1 MPAAGSLIGNYR
13 LKEQIGEGGMGEVYL
28 ADREGEFRKR
38 VAVKLIRAGMAGT
51 DAVRRFLI
59 ERQTLAALNHPQ
71 IVRLIDGGATEDGLP
86 YLVVDYVEGVP
97 VDQYCDA
104 RKLSVT
110 DRLKLF
116 VEICNAVHYAH
127 QSLIVHCDLK
137 PSNILVTA
145 DGVPMLLDFGIAK
158 LLDPV
163 SMGISETVAKTR
175 QRAFTPSYASPEQ
188 LLGKPVTTATDVY
201 ALGVILFELLTGHSP
216 YPATVAAAPAEW
228 IKSICEGDAE
238 RPSTV
243 VHRPV
248 EFDSGGE
255 TLGVLTPEQIS
266 EMREADPQKLERTL
280 RGDLDA
286 IALKALRKEPR
297 HRYAS
302 VDQFAEDIRR
312 HLDGRPV
319 LARRNTAGYVTRK
332 FLRRH
337 KIAVAAAALLA
348 VVIGAGIAAT
358 LWEARIAARRFNEV
372 RSLAHTFL
380 FDVHDAIQYLPG
392 ATAAR
397 ALIAKTG
404 AEYLD
409 RLSRDARG
417 DRSLEWELAE
427 GYLKI
432 GDVEGNE
439 YGANLGNTA
448 AAIENYRK
456 AIALAESVLRK
467 NPRDAPAKHTLA
479 VAHRDLAS
487 TLPFVGKAPEALDHA
502 LAAERIY
509 REILAAHP
517 DDVSAQLD
525 LSGAYDSEGDI
536 QGGPHGSSLA
546 HNAEAKKAFERSL
559 ELIPTL
565 PPSHP
570 LAARASRGRAIET
583 VKLGDMAYRAGRLEE
598 SMAKYQAALAAAEEL
613 AKNDPNNVLMTGLVG
628 LTLGK
633 IAALNTAIQD
643 NPAARDAL
651 ERALEIDEAILQRE
665 PNNEKAIEAVIV
677 TSKNLG
683 DLYMY
688 NLHQPPQAQR
698 AYQRAGE
705 LLEARARADPQNVVA
720 RQQLSEVLECIAST
734 LIDAG
739 HPAEAKANEKRG
751 IAIAKEV
758 ADRAGAT
765 ADNVYNYAYLAITAD
780 FDDLRDPAAVLPYA
794 EKAVKMNNGADPF
807 SLHVLAQTYAAMGD
821 YARAVQTDEKAIA
834 RFPPVTPGKP
844 VSKTQEI
851 IGRVLAENRKKLK
864 RD

>member
-86 YLVVDYVEGVP
+86 YIVVDYVEGVP

-104 RKLSVT
+104 RKLSIT

-116 VEICNAVHYAH
+116 VEIGNAVHYAH

-158 LLDPV
+158 LLDPK

-188 LLGKPVTTATDVY
+188 LLGQPVTTATDVY

-216 YPATVAAAPAEW
+216 YPSTVCAAPAEW
-228 IKSICEGDAE
+228 VKSICEGDAE

-255 TLGVLTPEQIS
+255 TLGVLTPAQIS
-266 EMREADPQKLERTL
+266 EMRKADPQKLERSL

-286 IALKALRKEPR
+286 ITLKALRKEPR
-297 HRYAS
+297 HRYSS

-337 KIAVAAAALLA
+337 KIAVAAAALLTIA
-348 VVIGAGIAAT
+348 IGVGIAAT
-358 LWEARIAARRFNEV
+358 LWEARIAARRFDEV

-392 ATAAR
+392 ATTAR

-417 DRSLEWELAE
+417 DKSLEWELAE

-432 GDVEGNE
+432 GDVEGNQ
-439 YGANLGNTA
+439 YNSNFGKTA

-456 AIALAESVLRK
+456 AAALAESVLRN
-467 NPRDAPAKHTLA
+467 NPADTRAQHTLA
-479 VAHRDLAS
+479 RAHQDLAG
-487 TLPFVGKAPEALDHA
+487 TLPFVGKASEGLDHA
-502 LAAERIY
+502 LASERIY
-509 REILAAHP
+509 RQIWTANP
-517 DDVSAQLD
+517 RDVAAQLD
-525 LSGAYDSEGDI
+525 VSGAYDSEGDI
-536 QGGPHGSSLA
+536 QGGA
-546 HNAEAKKAFERSL
+546 HAINLGRTVEAMKAFGQSL
-559 ELIPTL
+559 ELIPAL
-565 PPSHP
+565 PASHP
-570 LAARASRGRAIET
+570 LYVRAARARAVET
-583 VKLGDMAYRAGRLEE
+583 IKLGDMAYRAGR
-598 SMAKYQAALAAAEEL
+598 MDDALARYQSALQSAEQLAAT
-613 AKNDPNNVLMTGLVG
+613 DPNNVRLTDLVG

-633 IAALNTAIQD
+633 IAGVNTSIRN
-643 NPAARDAL
+643 NPAARAAL
-651 ERALEIDEAILQRE
+651 ERALANNERILQFD
-665 PNNEKAIEAVIV
+665 PNNEKAREGVIV
-677 TSKNLG
+677 TSKNLA
-683 DLYMY
+683 DLFFY
-688 NLHQPPQAQR
+688 NLDDAREAQR
-698 AYQRAGE
+698 AYQRAGD
-705 LLEARARADPQNVVA
+705 LLEARTRADPQNVVA
-720 RQQLSEVLECIAST
+720 RQQLSEVLTCIAST
-734 LIDAG
+734 MLKNG
-739 HPAEAKANEKRG
+739 HTAEAKPIEKRG
-751 IAIAKEV
+751 IEIAKEL
-758 ADRAGAT
+758 ADRPGAT
-765 ADNVYNYAYLAITAD
+765 AEHIYNYAYLAINAD

-794 EKAVKMNNGADPF
+794 EKAVQMSNRTDPF
-807 SLHVLAQTYAAMGD
+807 SLHVLAQTYAAMQD
-821 YARAVQTDEKAIA
+821 YGRAVQTDEKALA
-834 RFPPVTPGKP
+834 QFPPLAPGKP
-844 VSKTQEI
+844 APN
-851 IGRVLAENRKKLK
+851 AEQSILHLLGESRKKLS
-864 RD
+864 RQ